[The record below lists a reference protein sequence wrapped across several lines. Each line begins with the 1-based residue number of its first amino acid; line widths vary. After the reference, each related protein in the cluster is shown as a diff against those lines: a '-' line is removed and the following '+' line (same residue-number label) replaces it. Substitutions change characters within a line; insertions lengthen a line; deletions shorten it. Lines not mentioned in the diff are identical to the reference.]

1 MFKLS
6 VRLFKDAQCIMILS
20 NKIDQEEEL
29 HMTILL
35 GSLIIAPF
43 ILAVGAALV
52 SSELEVANQQ

>member
-1 MFKLS
+1 MS
-6 VRLFKDAQCIMILS
+6 LS
-20 NKIDQEEEL
+20 NKTDQEEEL

-52 SSELEVANQQ
+52 SSELEVANQK